1 MERPLIEVALMNCA
15 QFNYLQSIAQFKKEA
30 LSTINLKYATK
41 TGSPV
46 SVAPAQT
53 KKSRQNLQTA
63 TPGIFD
69 HYKFSN
75 IWVLLKFELVLFR
88 LLDQEQVQSKAYCN
102 SIDFFHHLYE
112 NSVS

>member
-75 IWVLLKFELVLFR
+75 LWVLLKFELVLFR

-102 SIDFFHHLYE
+102 PIDFFHHLYE